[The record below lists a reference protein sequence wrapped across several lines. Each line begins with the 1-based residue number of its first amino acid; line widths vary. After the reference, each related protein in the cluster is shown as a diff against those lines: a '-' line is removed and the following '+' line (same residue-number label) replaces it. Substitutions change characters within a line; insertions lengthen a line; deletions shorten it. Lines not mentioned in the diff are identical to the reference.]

1 MQCLRA
7 ARWSLVALL
16 LAVAAQSAHA
26 SPVAARDLAVA
37 EQAAPVP
44 LEAVEVIL
52 EPEVFGAE
60 LPEGGERGKRA
71 LEAVLVKHLGV
82 KNYVLGLLFGKIN
95 QAIDH
100 KTALLKQLDQLNI
113 QKNEAFGI
121 TGKSQPCQ
129 PRTCNGRATTPRP
142 ATTTTEDPDIPEF
155 ERNAV
160 SLVIPSEVFGA
171 SFTLLNNIGMTL
183 GTLVEN
189 TAMRTQRFVEAL
201 KPVLSNK
208 LGVTTRGR
216 SIRDSVDNNFV
227 RRR

>member
-26 SPVAARDLAVA
+26 TPVAARDLAVA

-60 LPEGGERGKRA
+60 LPAGGERDKRA

-82 KNYVLGLLFGKIN
+82 KNYVLGLLFG
-95 QAIDH
+95 
-100 KTALLKQLDQLNI
+100 
-113 QKNEAFGI
+113 
-121 TGKSQPCQ
+121 
-129 PRTCNGRATTPRP
+129 
-142 ATTTTEDPDIPEF
+142 
-155 ERNAV
+155 
-160 SLVIPSEVFGA
+160 
-171 SFTLLNNIGMTL
+171 
-183 GTLVEN
+183 N